1 MRFRPMCALLSV
13 PMLGL
18 LACACGSV
26 YRVRGAD
33 ERPLEGVPF
42 FPRVGVCR
50 HETSYLEPV
59 YRVAVELVSGTR
71 EITLFE
77 TLLRGSALQSP
88 ELSAVRNAVAGDGD
102 LASINTAF
110 TALMAASE
118 YRYNPQAAPSGLFL
132 ASNSAT
138 LESQAD
144 YSRPLYVNVSRPWIG
159 SASANTRLAPDGTLS
174 EASAEV
180 KDTTAD
186 TLLSVLPAKEVLTK
200 MITEER
206 SRALGAI
213 ATPALMRLALEPQF
227 VRHTYTSIER
237 GPCPSEAHAI
247 EPGAPGAMYR
257 REQLRAV
264 AQKAP

>member
-13 PMLGL
+13 PLLGL
-18 LACACGSV
+18 LASACGSV
-26 YRVRGAD
+26 YRIRGAD
-33 ERPLEGVPF
+33 GRPLEGVPF

-50 HETSYLEPV
+50 HETSYLEPL

-77 TLLRGSALQSP
+77 TMLRGSALQSP
-88 ELSAVRNAVAGDGD
+88 ELGALRNAVTSDGD
-102 LASINTAF
+102 LPSINTAF
-110 TALMAASE
+110 TALMAAPE
-118 YRYNPQAAPSGLFL
+118 YRYNPQAPSGLFL

-138 LESQAD
+138 VESQAD
-144 YSRPLYVNVSRPWIG
+144 YARPLYVNVSRPWIG

-174 EASAEV
+174 EAAGEV

-200 MITEER
+200 IMSEER
-206 SRALGAI
+206 SRMLGAI
-213 ATPALMRLALEPQF
+213 AAPSLMRLALEPQF
-227 VRHTYTSIER
+227 VRHTYTSIEH
-237 GPCPSEAHAI
+237 GPCPSQAHAI

-257 REQLRAV
+257 REQLRPA